1 MGLDDFVD
9 IQERHVE
16 IVNCRLEAVGETP
29 KPPMESTSAG
39 EDGSH
44 SRDTRKVHFGAGGGW
59 LDAAIRNRASLAPG
73 DQIVGPAVIEEMSST
88 TVVPPGYRANVDA
101 IGNLVLE
108 QNA

>member
-1 MGLDDFVD
+1 M
-9 IQERHVE
+9 E

-29 KPPMESTSAG
+29 KPPMESTGVG
-39 EDGSH
+39 EDTSH
-44 SRDTRKVHFGAGGGW
+44 VSDTRSVHFGAGGGW
-59 LDAAIRNRASLAPG
+59 LDSAVHERARLAPG
-73 DQIVGPAVIEEMSST
+73 NQVEGPAVIEEMSST